1 MHTPD
6 ADARDRAAMARLAA
20 GDDTALAELM
30 ERHAPAVLRYLKG
43 LLGDAEDALDLAQ
56 ETFVRVYQARH
67 RFRPRDRFL
76 PWLYTIATNLARNRL
91 RWRQRHPT
99 VALATGEEA
108 AEEGSA
114 PSPGVMANDPPPA
127 ENLLAR
133 ERAAAVRAAVR
144 RLPPDLREVVV
155 LCAWEERSQAE
166 AAAILGTTPKA
177 VESRLY
183 RARQR
188 LQAELRTW
196 W

>member
-6 ADARDRAAMARLAA
+6 ADAQDRAAMSRLAA
-20 GDDTALAELM
+20 GDDTALTALM
-30 ERHAPAVLRYLKG
+30 ERHAAAVLRYLQG

-67 RFRPRDRFL
+67 RFRPRDRFQ

-99 VALATGEEA
+99 VALDASEA
-108 AEEGSA
+108 SAEEPAA
-114 PSPGVMANDPPPA
+114 PNRALIASDPPPA

-133 ERAAAVRAAVR
+133 ERAAAVRAAVG

-155 LCAWEERSQAE
+155 LCAWEERSHTE

-188 LQAELRTW
+188 LQAELRAW

>member
-6 ADARDRAAMARLAA
+6 ADAWDRAAMSRLAA
-20 GDDTALAELM
+20 GDDTALAALM
-30 ERHAPAVLRYLKG
+30 ERHAPAVLRYLQG
-43 LLGDAEDALDLAQ
+43 LLGDAEDAQDLAQ

-99 VALATGEEA
+99 VALVTSEESADVSA
-108 AEEGSA
+108 APNPAFTAS
-114 PSPGVMANDPPPA
+114 DPPPA
-127 ENLLAR
+127 ESLLAR
-133 ERAAAVRAAVR
+133 ERVEAVRTAVW

-155 LCAWEERSQAE
+155 LCTWEERSHAE
-166 AAAILGTTPKA
+166 AAAILDTTPKA

-188 LQAELRTW
+188 LQAELHAW

>member
-6 ADARDRAAMARLAA
+6 ADAQDRAAMSRLAA
-20 GDDTALAELM
+20 GDDTALVALM
-30 ERHAPAVLRYLKG
+30 ERHAPTVLRYLQG

-99 VALATGEEA
+99 VALASSEE
-108 AEEGSA
+108 SA
-114 PSPGVMANDPPPA
+114 DENSASNPTLTASDPPPG

-133 ERAAAVRAAVR
+133 ERAAAVRAAVW

-155 LCAWEERSQAE
+155 LCSWEERSHAE

-188 LQAELRTW
+188 LQDELRAW